1 MGFSRLYPS
10 HGLPV
15 NQAVNSIYLPPP
27 SYYVPAASTTTTTSN
42 MEDSML
48 EITELEDE
56 PLGLSV
62 SLSSQENG
70 RILELPSGLY

>member
-1 MGFSRLYPS
+1 MGFSRLYPG

-15 NQAVNSIYLPPP
+15 NQAVNSIYLPPT
-27 SYYVPAASTTTTTSN
+27 SYYVPSSSTTTSN

-62 SLSSQENG
+62 SLSSQDNG